1 MSMPPNIRQWIEGAS
16 RVRMRREIE
25 LATVAANDLAIDKR
39 HDWIAARK
47 QEADYRHVERMA
59 DAEKRYPQAMAA
71 AEEEWCK
78 RTVAAFAAGLSP
90 MVSRRTASTV

>member
-1 MSMPPNIRQWIEGAS
+1 MMPVEVRKWIEGAS

-71 AEEEWCK
+71 AEEDWCK
-78 RTVAAFAAGLSP
+78 RLCMEFDGRYV
-90 MVSRRTASTV
+90 